1 MNILETSAN
10 IARAD
15 NARRLLVEDLGRM
28 SNVTE
33 AVVYAGVRDFRR
45 AVPALLGIAA
55 LAVVAA
61 GAAALISRAGKRNRN
76 RWLAPKRPSFL
87 REVTRTVALNL
98 IGALASRLA
107 QRVPLALMAAH
118 SEQHGYAG

>member
-1 MNILETSAN
+1 
-10 IARAD
+10 
-15 NARRLLVEDLGRM
+15 M

-61 GAAALISRAGKRNRN
+61 GAAALISRAGKTNRKQ
-76 RWLAPKRPSFL
+76 WLAPKRPSFL

-98 IGALASRLA
+98 IGALAARLA

>member
-1 MNILETSAN
+1 MNSHETTAN
-10 IARAD
+10 IERAD
-15 NARRLLVEDLGRM
+15 NARRLLVEDLRRM
-28 SNVTE
+28 SHVTE
-33 AVVYAGVRDFRR
+33 AVVSAGARDMRK

-61 GAAALISRAGKRNRN
+61 GAVAFISRAGRRNRN
-76 RWLAPKRPSFL
+76 QWLAPKRPSFW

-107 QRVPLALMAAH
+107 QRVPLALMAAR
-118 SEQHGYAG
+118 SEQHGYAD